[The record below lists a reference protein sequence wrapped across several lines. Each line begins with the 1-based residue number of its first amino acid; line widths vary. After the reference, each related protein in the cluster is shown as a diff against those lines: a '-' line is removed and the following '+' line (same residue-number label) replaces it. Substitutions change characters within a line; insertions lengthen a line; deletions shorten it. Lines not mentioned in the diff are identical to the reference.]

1 MSSCEFTRSFLWTD
15 VNRNQNKYKTML
27 LVMAI
32 QKCDTILSKKKKN
45 SKHKHTAGTKAGWK
59 LEMLFGPVSA
69 AHPHGF
75 L

>member
-1 MSSCEFTRSFLWTD
+1 
-15 VNRNQNKYKTML
+15 ML

>member
-1 MSSCEFTRSFLWTD
+1 
-15 VNRNQNKYKTML
+15 ML

-32 QKCDTILSKKKKN
+32 QKCDTILSKKTTT
-45 SKHKHTAGTKAGWK
+45 SKHKHTAGTKARWK
-59 LEMLFGPVSA
+59 QEMLFGPVSA